1 MFRRSEGTIFAVL
14 DWSLIGKSA
23 TAFGEVSV
31 CSILKRTLR
40 FVVLGTSIAILLGLA
55 GCTNPSATS
64 LEFAAVSTAPRT
76 YVLRPNDQIRVQ
88 VYNEPTISG
97 DYKIDG
103 SGAVSIPLAGR
114 LRAAGL
120 TAAQL
125 ERSIVQHVD
134 GSILKDPHVNVQV
147 STYGPFF
154 VRGEVK
160 QPGQFPYAPGLTIGD
175 AVAMAGGYTYR
186 ANETAA
192 FVRPSGGTLE
202 VIRPLTTDV
211 PVSPGDNIRIPER
224 YF

>member
-1 MFRRSEGTIFAVL
+1 MT
-14 DWSLIGKSA
+14 
-23 TAFGEVSV
+23 FGEVSV
-31 CSILKRTLR
+31 CSLLKRALR
-40 FVVLGTSIAILLGLA
+40 FIVLGTSIALGFT
-55 GCTNPSATS
+55 GCTSYYDPSTAS
-64 LEFAAVSTAPRT
+64 LELAAVSTAPRT

-88 VYNEPTISG
+88 IYNEPTISG

-125 ERSIVQHVD
+125 ERSIVRHVD

-147 STYGPFF
+147 TTYGPFF

-160 QPGQFPYAPGLTIGD
+160 QPGQFQYAPGLTIGD

-192 FVRPSGGTLE
+192 FVRPSGGTQE
-202 VIRPLTTDV
+202 VLRPLTADI